1 MLKQPSLE
9 GVSLETLFSVFT
21 LEERRIIE
29 DMCKKEQAQSIP
41 GVISIFDPE
50 REYKLEA
57 IIAILTTPKVT
68 QESKVRQELEAKIAQ
83 GFVIDTPEKEKEWEE
98 KLQIERM
105 ENENKVLKERTRIV
119 RNLKSV
125 QKKEDVEEETK
136 EEVSEEA
143 PKRRGR
149 AKKEEVK
156 EEPTSD
162 ASVVDG

>member
-21 LEERRIIE
+21 LEERRKIE
-29 DMCKKEQAQSIP
+29 ELCKLDQAQSIP

-57 IIAILTTPKVT
+57 IIAILTTPKVKM
-68 QESKVRQELEAKIAQ
+68 ESKVRQELESKIAQ

-98 KLQIERM
+98 KLEIERL
-105 ENENKVLKERTRIV
+105 EHENKVLKERTRIV

-125 QKKEDVEEETK
+125 EKK
-136 EEVSEEA
+136 EEVKEEAVEEA

-149 AKKEEVK
+149 PKKEEIK
-156 EEPTSD
+156 EEATSD
-162 ASVVDG
+162 TTVVDA